1 MESRDR
7 EDLLATYRAACT
19 ERQTLERSVASLGE
33 QRDGLARQ
41 IEEQRAT
48 EAYLRSQL
56 TTAAAE
62 AERARI
68 DLNAREQQVSEM
80 ARANETL
87 AGQLER
93 RAGGER
99 AQANRAD
106 LARNAT
112 AAMAADAETL
122 RYDNARLLQ
131 LADAARRRIEEL
143 EHRLRVTTAQLDDA
157 GRQIVNLEAMVG
169 SERNERARLSSML
182 AATASDA
189 SANSGNNSFGAAP
202 ETEREFD
209 AKELD
214 ALKETSTRLSSAL
227 EQERARATLLEE
239 QLRSSQEMLQNSQ
252 AAAVR
257 FQQMAVKYEEDL
269 GEHENAIER
278 LERSSRISDGG
289 AGNEEEEE

>member
-1 MESRDR
+1 
-7 EDLLATYRAACT
+7 
-19 ERQTLERSVASLGE
+19 
-33 QRDGLARQ
+33 
-41 IEEQRAT
+41 
-48 EAYLRSQL
+48 
-56 TTAAAE
+56 
-62 AERARI
+62 
-68 DLNAREQQVSEM
+68 M

-131 LADAARRRIEEL
+131 LADAARGRIEEL

-227 EQERARATLLEE
+227 EQERSVRRCS
-239 QLRSSQEMLQNSQ
+239 RSS
-252 AAAVR
+252 
-257 FQQMAVKYEEDL
+257 
-269 GEHENAIER
+269 
-278 LERSSRISDGG
+278 
-289 AGNEEEEE
+289 